1 MKGQTK
7 NYSSLRTG
15 DIISEAEPG
24 TYRERIVA
32 DIMLQFTEE
41 ERASY
46 YKLLSA
52 LDEAFDATT
61 NVYSITN
68 DTLTCTKEEL
78 YELFDKYEAAHLR
91 LKNHVIAQAILDDPR
106 SIRLDEYQEKLTQAY
121 FSRIDESLPGDFS
134 PREIEQTAGDICEY
148 EGQLLKELEAN
159 PGKYRGL
166 TIDELIAQE
175 YINDDCTKKE
185 DGLLWALLG
194 TIKRT
199 KHPKKKKGE
208 QQRLLP
214 ARPILPAVMIRD
226 RGVDNVEYPIDKI
239 NNNIWT
245 SFLTADP
252 NGQLTMFFD
261 TMADTEKKQRL
272 VIYSI
277 DFSSLEDENIVKKL
291 TAYDKRVYIA
301 VNGLY
306 AAGYDIISINQ
317 IYAVITNKKTN
328 PRKTDQEKIN
338 KSLTKMAAR
347 IHLDNRKELSD
358 TYAKYPFFEYDGAL
372 LPFDRIKAEV
382 NGNHA
387 EAIRI
392 YRPASEGASEDR
404 ALPLVRFAKA
414 RGQYTTISTQLFGAL
429 SLTDNNLAIEDY
441 LIEQIGHIKR
451 GGINN
456 KMLYETIM
464 KKSGQIKPMQRSRAK
479 EKIHAILDHFTKTGF
494 IKSYTKEADGVT
506 IIYENKKSIE
516 NKGKK

>member
-7 NYSSLRTG
+7 NFSSLRTG
-15 DIISEAEPG
+15 TVIAEAEPG

-32 DIMLQFTEE
+32 EVIRTFSEE

-61 NVYSITN
+61 SVYSATN
-68 DTLTCTKEEL
+68 DEFKCTKEEF

-91 LKNHVIAQAILDDPR
+91 LKNHIIAQAILDDPR

-121 FSRIDESLPGDFS
+121 FNRIDESLPADFS

-148 EGQLLKELEAN
+148 EGQLLKELEEN
-159 PGKYRGL
+159 PDKYRGL
-166 TIDELIAQE
+166 TIDQLIAQE

-199 KHPKKKKGE
+199 KHPKNTEE

-214 ARPILPAVMIRD
+214 KMPILPSVMIR
-226 RGVDNVEYPIDKI
+226 RKGIENVEYPIDKI
-239 NNNIWT
+239 NNNIWRD
-245 SFLTADP
+245 LIKADK
-252 NGQLTMFFD
+252 NGQLTMHFD
-261 TMADTEKKQRL
+261 TLTDTEEPRAL

-277 DFSSLEDENIVKKL
+277 DFSTLEDESIVKKL
-291 TAYDKRVYIA
+291 TAYDKLVYIA

-306 AAGYDIISINQ
+306 AAGYDAISINQ
-317 IYAVITNKKTN
+317 IYAVITNKKAKPN
-328 PRKTDQEKIN
+328 KKDRDKIN
-338 KSLTKMAAR
+338 KSLSKMAAR
-347 IHLDNRKELSD
+347 IHLDNKIEVNE
-358 TYAKYPFFEYDGAL
+358 TYAKYPLFKYDGAL
-372 LPFDRIKAEV
+372 LPFDRIEAEF
-382 NGNHA
+382 NGIPA

-392 YRPASEGASEDR
+392 YRPASEGASPDR

-429 SLTDNNLAIEDY
+429 SLTDNNLAIQDY
-441 LIEQIGHIKR
+441 LIEEIGRIKR
-451 GGINN
+451 GNRNN
-456 KMLYETIM
+456 KMLYETILE
-464 KKSGQIKPMQRSRAK
+464 KTGQVKPMQKSRAK

-494 IKSYTKEADGVT
+494 IKSYSIESDGVT